1 MTEGNRTSIGYRQH
15 LHPRN
20 NNNNNRVTQM
30 QVTTLDTDNHLLDN
44 SVQVED
50 NTRNPAEGGEVVG
63 YIQGFGPVTAE
74 PNMSAA
80 VIRGKKFEN
89 ILKVGLTDYYMLAEV
104 TRVTNCYFFVSN
116 LKCFKTQEYT
126 KIGQFVHLHHVILH
140 LQTQGRETDF
150 ITGLKER

>member
-1 MTEGNRTSIGYRQH
+1 MIFRSLQEEGAHPSHQNPNLNETTGEISTHATDFNSPHSIMTEGNRTSIGYRQH

-20 NNNNNRVTQM
+20 NNNNNRVSQM
-30 QVTTLDTDNHLLDN
+30 QVTTLDTDDHLLDN

-80 VIRGKKFEN
+80 VIRGKKLEN
-89 ILKVGLTDYYMLAEV
+89 VLKVGLTDY
-104 TRVTNCYFFVSN
+104 
-116 LKCFKTQEYT
+116 
-126 KIGQFVHLHHVILH
+126 
-140 LQTQGRETDF
+140 
-150 ITGLKER
+150 

>member
-20 NNNNNRVTQM
+20 NNNNNRVSQM
-30 QVTTLDTDNHLLDN
+30 QVTTLDTDDHLLDN

-89 ILKVGLTDYYMLAEV
+89 ILKVGLTAYYMLAKV
-104 TRVTNCYFFVSN
+104 TRVTNC
-116 LKCFKTQEYT
+116 
-126 KIGQFVHLHHVILH
+126 
-140 LQTQGRETDF
+140 
-150 ITGLKER
+150 

>member
-1 MTEGNRTSIGYRQH
+1 MIFRSLQEEGAHPSNQNPHLNEITGEISTHATDFNSPQSIMTEGNRTSIGYRQH

-20 NNNNNRVTQM
+20 NNNNNRVSQM
-30 QVTTLDTDNHLLDN
+30 QVTTLDTDDHLLDN

-80 VIRGKKFEN
+80 VIRGKKLEN
-89 ILKVGLTDYYMLAEV
+89 ILKVGLTDYYMLAKV
-104 TRVTNCYFFVSN
+104 TRVTNC
-116 LKCFKTQEYT
+116 
-126 KIGQFVHLHHVILH
+126 
-140 LQTQGRETDF
+140 
-150 ITGLKER
+150 